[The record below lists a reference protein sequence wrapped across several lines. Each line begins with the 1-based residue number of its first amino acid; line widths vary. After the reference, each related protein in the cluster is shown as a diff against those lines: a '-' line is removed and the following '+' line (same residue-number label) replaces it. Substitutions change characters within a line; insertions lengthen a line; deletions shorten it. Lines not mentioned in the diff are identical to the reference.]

1 MKDNSGSVFSRKAG
15 VHEEC
20 KGGKG
25 PAGGGPVSPDVS
37 PLGAVVGGGG
47 GAVHSTSHMGP
58 SHWQRRAGPATE
70 VHGWHLAAV
79 ASQGLSLSACP

>member
-25 PAGGGPVSPDVS
+25 TAGGGPVPPDVS
-37 PLGAVVGGGG
+37 PLGAVVGGG
-47 GAVHSTSHMGP
+47 AVHSTNHISPGH
-58 SHWQRRAGPATE
+58 
-70 VHGWHLAAV
+70 
-79 ASQGLSLSACP
+79 